1 MAELGLRRD
10 LLPPLHEPGAALGTV
25 RGVAGVDGLA
35 VVAAASHDTAS
46 AVAGTP
52 LLAGRRAVYISCGTW
67 ALVGCEVPSAVTTP
81 AALAAN
87 VTNELGVGGR
97 IRLLKNVT
105 GLWLLEQCRDTWR
118 RRGEPA
124 DLATL
129 LAGAADEAGRRR
141 GRSRRPGPGRG
152 HGDARRASPRR
163 AARSANACRRRRR
176 RSRG

>member
-1 MAELGLRRD
+1 MVSPAS
-10 LLPPLHEPGAALGTV
+10 TV
-25 RGVAGVDGLA
+25 WPWSTT
-35 VVAAASHDTAS
+35 ASHDTTS

-52 LLAGRRAVYISCGTW
+52 LLRPGRHAVYISCGTW

-129 LAGAADEAGRRR
+129 LAEQAADEAG
-141 GRSRRPGPGRG
+141 GVVFDPDDPVLAAATAMP
-152 HGDARRASPRR
+152 DAI
-163 AARSANACRRRRR
+163 AATCGALGERVPSTPAAVAR
-176 RSRG
+176 